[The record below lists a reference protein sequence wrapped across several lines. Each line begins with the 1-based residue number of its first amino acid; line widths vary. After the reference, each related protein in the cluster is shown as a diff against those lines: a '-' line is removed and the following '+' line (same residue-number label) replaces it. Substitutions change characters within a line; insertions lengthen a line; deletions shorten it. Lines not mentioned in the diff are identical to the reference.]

1 VVASAVRQRTSHGR
15 LDFNNEGTDM
25 ERERA
30 FAKEIAS
37 LENVFNFLDEFFRLE
52 TIDNRDSLA
61 IQLVTEELFTNLVK
75 YNTTSTNPVVVGLE
89 RDGKVV
95 NLELVDRDVDRFD
108 PAGLPEVDVDAPMS
122 QRQPGGL
129 GLHLVRAIV
138 DKITFEYAER
148 VMRIHVV
155 KKLETNHA

>member
-1 VVASAVRQRTSHGR
+1 
-15 LDFNNEGTDM
+15 M

-30 FAKEIAS
+30 FTKEIAS
-37 LENVFNFLDEFFRLE
+37 LDHVFNFLDEFFTLE
-52 TIDNRDSLA
+52 TIDKRDSLA
-61 IQLVTEELFTNLVK
+61 IQLVVEELFTNLVK
-75 YNTTSTNPVVVGLE
+75 YNTTSTTPVVVGLE
-89 RDGKVV
+89 REGKIV

-108 PAGLPEVDVDAPMS
+108 PATLPEFDVDAPMTP
-122 QRQPGGL
+122 RQQSGL

-155 KKLETNHA
+155 KKLESNHA